1 MSKKKT
7 SRRAL
12 LTSVMALVMCLVMLV
27 GTTFAWFT
35 DSVTSGVNTIKSGN
49 LDVALAYEK
58 AENEFADVTE
68 STKLFD
74 DAALW
79 EPGHVEYTVLKVSNE
94 GSLALRYQLGI
105 NVAGEVGST
114 NVLDQAFQL
123 STYLRY
129 AVLEGDKCSL
139 NRAEM
144 LRAAGDGKQLASY
157 TGAET
162 TLLPAAADM
171 VTVVVWMPTTV
182 GNEAN
187 HKTGVAAPS
196 IKLGVNLVATQAEH
210 EYDSFG
216 KDYDK
221 DANGSPDTA
230 GWSVSANVTAPVAA
244 EGDTV
249 LKNADG
255 TVVLTAPAGSTTA
268 QKLTLTVAPT
278 ATPDGVTVGSSQ
290 TSKAYE
296 ITLKDQDGNAVTAA
310 AGTAFTVNLFVGK
323 NLTGV
328 TVYHNDAE
336 MAADYDAATGFVTFT
351 TDSFSPYTVVYD
363 MADTFKRGVTVSGI
377 AGYENVVF
385 ATLQDAYNEISPKVE
400 ALSGL
405 GQEVTCTPDQF
416 DAFYTD
422 GGKITWTIYEP
433 QKLTE
438 KLTFS
443 FGRKASYYGQR
454 SLTEINVV
462 AGNSSAALDLSATN
476 GTFALPYNW
485 WGDSV
490 SNITFLFKGITF
502 DGIKSIPATWAN
514 QTMRTPYTFDG
525 CTFNG
530 SLYGYH
536 DYNIDLT
543 IKNCTFNAPANT
555 QYAIVLQSTTGIPG
569 IVTLDGNT
577 FNGYTRG
584 INMQRPGT
592 SFIVTNNTIT
602 STVSESDRGAIQIT
616 DGASFV
622 VTGNTVNVN
631 AGNAFWFHD
640 AATNADVTYTISDN
654 DITAPYLG
662 YSGASFDV
670 NPKITSAGNKFN
682 STDTQLCMKK
692 GATEATATN
701 LTAIK

>member
-1 MSKKKT
+1 MGKKKT
-7 SRRAL
+7 GRRAL

-79 EPGHVEYTVLKVSNE
+79 EPGHVEYTVLKVSNV

-129 AVLEGDKCSL
+129 AVLEGDKCGL
-139 NRAEM
+139 NRDAM
-144 LRAAGDGKQLASY
+144 LQAAGEGTQLASY

-162 TLLPAAADM
+162 TLLPAAADT

-221 DANGSPDTA
+221 DANGNPDHPE
-230 GWSVSANVTAPVAA
+230 WNVSADVTGTMPAT
-244 EGDTV
+244 GDAV

-255 TVVLTAPAGSTTA
+255 TAVVTIPDGAAEPNAALSLKVVPTTAPAG
-268 QKLTLTVAPT
+268 
-278 ATPDGVTVGSSQ
+278 VTVSSGQ
-290 TSKAYE
+290 ASRAYDVE
-296 ITLKDQDGNAVTAA
+296 VTGLKEGNTTPVE
-310 AGTAFTVNLFVGK
+310 VKLFVGK

-336 MAADYDAATGFVTFT
+336 MAAAYDAATGFVTFT

-405 GQEVTCTPDQF
+405 GQEITCTPEQF

-490 SNITFLFKGITF
+490 SNITLLFKGITF
-502 DGIKSIPATWAN
+502 NGIKSIPATWAN
-514 QTMRTPYTFDG
+514 QTMSTPYTFDG

-530 SLYGYH
+530 NLYGYH

-555 QYAIVLQSTTGIPG
+555 QYAIMLQSTTGIPG

-592 SFIVTNNTIT
+592 RFIVTNNTIT

-640 AATNADVTYTISDN
+640 AARNADVTYTISDN

-670 NPKITSAGNKFN
+670 NQKITSAGNKFN
-682 STDTQLCMKK
+682 STNTQLCMKK